1 MIIKNLKIVKNNE
14 IIDNGY
20 IEIQD
25 KLIVKIAEGNYEG
38 SDINVVDGNNKIAMP
53 GFIDLHT
60 HGGYGVDFMEANEE
74 QINYFAKKIYEEG
87 VTTFLLTTLTSDM
100 DSLKRVCNAVAN
112 SINSSPALYGIHLEG
127 PYISL
132 AYKGAQNEA
141 YIRDC
146 NICEINEL
154 QEASNGNV
162 RYITLAPE
170 TNNSSEFIKYVT
182 DRNVVVSVGHSAAQR
197 NHVKNAI
204 ANGLTNVT
212 HINNAMR
219 KYGNEDADIIHEAI
233 ENKLYA
239 ECIFDGVHINKET
252 LINLYNEIKE
262 DRFVLITDSLQVK
275 GTDVESFELF
285 GLPCYKTNQAAYLTS
300 GKLAGSVLT
309 MNQAVKNAKEY
320 LDIDLIALSKIAS
333 TNAAKSLKL
342 NDRGVLEKGKLAD
355 IVLLNENL
363 DVVDV
368 FKNGI
373 KVF

>member
-1 MIIKNLKIVKNNE
+1 
-14 IIDNGY
+14 
-20 IEIQD
+20 
-25 KLIVKIAEGNYEG
+25 
-38 SDINVVDGNNKIAMP
+38 
-53 GFIDLHT
+53 
-60 HGGYGVDFMEANEE
+60 
-74 QINYFAKKIYEEG
+74 
-87 VTTFLLTTLTSDM
+87 M

-233 ENKLYA
+233 ENKLY

-320 LDIDLIALSKIAS
+320 NKEID
-333 TNAAKSLKL
+333 
-342 NDRGVLEKGKLAD
+342 GKQY
-355 IVLLNENL
+355 
-363 DVVDV
+363 
-368 FKNGI
+368 FKA
-373 KVF
+373 